1 MRRTYLLIVTVA
13 LLGVCLPA
21 RAHAQN
27 IGAQQRSA
35 FENIII
41 GEAYTFEVI
50 TLSGAAKKL
59 TTNKITPADNA
70 IKGEAT
76 SVILTVSAATTICFE
91 GTTATVSVCHPF
103 PAASTFMVYG
113 TRTLKN
119 MSLYSASA
127 SVNVT
132 YCRSRGK

>member
-1 MRRTYLLIVTVA
+1 MRRLIILLLLSAA
-13 LLGVCLPA
+13 LSGAPTPA
-21 RAHAQN
+21 PAQN
-27 IGAQQRSA
+27 IGAQQRSVY
-35 FENIII
+35 ENIII
-41 GEAYTFEVI
+41 GEAYKFEAI

-59 TTNKITPADNA
+59 TSVNITPADNA

-76 SVILTVSAATTICFE
+76 SVIVTVSAATTICFE

-103 PAASTFMVYG
+103 PASSTFMVYG

>member
-1 MRRTYLLIVTVA
+1 MRRLIILLLLSAA
-13 LLGVCLPA
+13 LFGAPTPA
-21 RAHAQN
+21 PAQN
-27 IGAQQRSA
+27 IGAQQRSVY
-35 FENIII
+35 ENIII
-41 GEAYTFEVI
+41 GEAYKFETI
-50 TLSGAAKKL
+50 ALSGAAKKL
-59 TTNKITPADNA
+59 TSVNITPADYV
-70 IKGEAT
+70 IMGEAT

-91 GTTATVSVCHPF
+91 GTTATVTVCHPF
-103 PAASTFMVYG
+103 PASSTFMVYG

>member
-1 MRRTYLLIVTVA
+1 MRRLIILLLLSAA
-13 LLGVCLPA
+13 LFGAPTPA
-21 RAHAQN
+21 PAQN
-27 IGAQQRSA
+27 IGAQQRSVY
-35 FENIII
+35 ENIII
-41 GEAYTFEVI
+41 GEAYKFETI
-50 TLSGAAKKL
+50 ALSGAAKKL
-59 TTNKITPADNA
+59 TSVNITPADYV
-70 IKGEAT
+70 IMGEAT

-103 PAASTFMVYG
+103 PASSTFMVYG

>member
-1 MRRTYLLIVTVA
+1 MRRLTILLLLTAA
-13 LLGVCLPA
+13 LFGAPTPA
-21 RAHAQN
+21 PAQN
-27 IGAQQRSA
+27 IGAQQRSVY
-35 FENIII
+35 ENIII
-41 GEAYTFEVI
+41 GEAYKFETI
-50 TLSGAAKKL
+50 ALSGAAKKL
-59 TTNKITPADNA
+59 TSVNITPADYV
-70 IKGEAT
+70 IMGEAT
-76 SVILTVSAATTICFE
+76 SVIVTVSAATTICFE

-103 PAASTFMVYG
+103 PASSTFMVYG

>member
-1 MRRTYLLIVTVA
+1 MRRLIILLLLSAA
-13 LLGVCLPA
+13 LFGAPTPA
-21 RAHAQN
+21 PAQN
-27 IGAQQRSA
+27 IGAQQRSVY
-35 FENIII
+35 ENIII
-41 GEAYTFEVI
+41 GEAYKFETI
-50 TLSGAAKKL
+50 ALSGAAKKL
-59 TTNKITPADNA
+59 TSVNITPADYV
-70 IKGEAT
+70 IMGEAT
-76 SVILTVSAATTICFE
+76 SVVVTVSAATTICFE

-119 MSLYSASA
+119 MSLYGAAA